1 MAKGCYN
8 GRMIFHVV
16 PADRWTAGAPAPYAP
31 ASLSEEGF
39 VHCSA
44 SEAAALA
51 VADARYRGVPGA
63 LLVLTVDPSRL
74 AAEVRWEEAGG
85 TSYPHV
91 HGPLERE
98 AVVAVSTVVR
108 DGTGRATGLA
118 PGP

>member
-1 MAKGCYN
+1 
-8 GRMIFHVV
+8 MIFHVV
-16 PADRWTAGAPAPYAP
+16 PEDRWAAGAPAPYAP
-31 ASLSEEGF
+31 SSLAEEGF

-44 SEAAALA
+44 DEPAALA
-51 VADARYRGVPGA
+51 VADARCREVPGR

-74 AAEVRWEEAGG
+74 SAEVRWEDAGG

-91 HGPLERE
+91 HGAVERE

-108 DGTGRATGLA
+108 DGSGRATGLA